1 MAVLRQV
8 FLVCGEPRTL
18 LTDNARYLTPADAAK
33 AGREAV
39 ASMSDPPF
47 GAPTGA

>member
-39 ASMSDPPF
+39 ASMSDPS
-47 GAPTGA
+47 APLPAPE